1 VNDRPKPSAPSDT
14 EVDRLRRR
22 VAELDAAAAEHQ
34 RAEHQLEH
42 DARLKQA
49 ELQLSQDTARAVL
62 ESASE
67 GIILIDTTGRIML
80 VNTAAERM
88 FGHSRAEL
96 LGKPL
101 EILLPERIRRDHV
114 GHRTGYFAEPRIR
127 PMGIG
132 LDLSGRRRDG
142 TEFPVEISLSHVK
155 SVEGGIAIAFITDIT
170 ERKRVEMQLQRQREV
185 LYQNEKLAAL
195 GTMAAG
201 IAHEMNNP
209 LGIITTR
216 IEVMLLDAEQQQLPP
231 QVLEDL
237 QVLHR
242 ASQRVAR
249 IAASLRSF
257 ARHAPGDRIPLDL
270 NTVVDESLQLMQK
283 PLAAD
288 NVQIVT
294 SLDRGLAPI
303 LGDATTL
310 HQVLMNLLTNA
321 REAMPTGGQVRIETG
336 PAERPGWVRLLVADT
351 GPGIPA
357 EEVSKIFDPFFTTK
371 RTGTGLGLSVTYGI
385 IQEHG
390 GTVDVQSRPG
400 TGTTFILSFPTTSP
414 AAL

>member
-1 VNDRPKPSAPSDT
+1 VDDRLEST
-14 EVDRLRRR
+14 ESLAAEIARLRRR
-22 VAELDAAAAEHQ
+22 VAALEATAADHQ
-34 RAEHQLEH
+34 RAEQRLEQ
-42 DARLKQA
+42 DARISQA
-49 ELQLSQDTARAVL
+49 ALRQSEATAHAVL

-67 GIILIDTTGRIML
+67 GIILIDPAGRITL
-80 VNTAAERM
+80 VNAAAERM
-88 FGHSRAEL
+88 FGYARSEL
-96 LGKPL
+96 LGRPL
-101 EILLPERIRRDHV
+101 ETLLPERARGPHAA
-114 GHRTGYFAEPRIR
+114 HRTGYFAEPRAR

-132 LDLSGRRRDG
+132 LDLSGRRQDG
-142 TEFPVEISLSHVK
+142 TEFPVEISLSHVA
-155 SVEGGIAIAFITDIT
+155 STDGGVAMAFITDIT
-170 ERKRVEMQLQRQREV
+170 ERKRVQAQLERQREV

-216 IEVMLLDAEQQQLPP
+216 IEVMLLDAEQQQLPA

-257 ARHAPGDRIPLDL
+257 ARHTPGDRVPLDL
-270 NTVVDESLQLMQK
+270 NAVVDESVQLVRK

-288 NVQIVT
+288 NVQVVA
-294 SLDRGLAPI
+294 SLDRALPPM

-321 REAMPTGGQVRIETG
+321 REAMTAGGHIRIETS
-336 PAERPGWVRLLVADT
+336 PADRPGWIRLLVADT

-357 EEVSKIFDPFFTTK
+357 EEISRIFDPFFTTK

-400 TGTTFILSFPTTSP
+400 AGTTFILSFPTIAP
-414 AAL
+414 GP

>member
-1 VNDRPKPSAPSDT
+1 VNDRPKPNASLDT
-14 EVDRLRRR
+14 EVARLRRR
-22 VAELDAAAAEHQ
+22 VAELEASAAEHQ
-34 RAEHQLEH
+34 RAEHQLER
-42 DARLKQA
+42 DARLSEA
-49 ELQLSQDTARAVL
+49 ALRRSEDTARAVL

-67 GIILIDTTGRIML
+67 GIILIDTTGRITL

-88 FGHSRAEL
+88 FGYPRSEL
-96 LGKPL
+96 LGEPL
-101 EILLPERIRRDHV
+101 EILLPERIRRGHV
-114 GHRTGYFAEPRIR
+114 AHRAGYFAEPRIR

-132 LDLSGRRRDG
+132 LDLSGRRNDG

-155 SVEGGIAIAFITDIT
+155 SAEGGVAIAFITDIT
-170 ERKRVEMQLQRQREV
+170 ERKRVEAQLQRQREV

-257 ARHAPGDRIPLDL
+257 ARHSPGDRVPLDL
-270 NTVVDESLQLMQK
+270 NAVVDESLQLMQK

-288 NVQIVT
+288 NVQIVA
-294 SLDRGLAPI
+294 SLDRGLAPV

-321 REAMPTGGQVRIETG
+321 REAMPTGGQVRVETG
-336 PAERPGWVRLLVADT
+336 PAERPGWIRLLVADS

-400 TGTTFILSFPTTSP
+400 AGTTFILSFPTTS
-414 AAL
+414 AAAP

>member
-1 VNDRPKPSAPSDT
+1 MNDRPKPSGPLET

-22 VAELDAAAAEHQ
+22 VAEMEATAAEHQ
-34 RAEHQLEH
+34 RAEHALER
-42 DARLKQA
+42 DARLSEA
-49 ELQLSQDTARAVL
+49 ALRLSQDTARAVL
-62 ESASE
+62 ASASE
-67 GIILIDTTGRIML
+67 GIILIEAAGRITL

-88 FGHSRAEL
+88 FGYSRAEL
-96 LGKPL
+96 LGEPL
-101 EILLPERIRRDHV
+101 EILLPDRIRRGHV
-114 GHRTGYFAEPRIR
+114 AHRTGYFAEPRIR

-132 LDLSGRRRDG
+132 LDLSGRRNDG

-155 SVEGGIAIAFITDIT
+155 SAEGGVAIAFITDIT
-170 ERKRVEMQLQRQREV
+170 ERKRVETQLQRQREV

-257 ARHAPGDRIPLDL
+257 ARHSPGDRVPLDL
-270 NTVVDESLQLMQK
+270 NAVVDESLQLMQK

-288 NVQIVT
+288 NVQIVA

-321 REAMPTGGQVRIETG
+321 REAMPTVARSASKQVQPSGRAGYSSWSPTPARASRPRKCPRSSIHSSRRSAPG
-336 PAERPGWVRLLVADT
+336 PASD
-351 GPGIPA
+351 
-357 EEVSKIFDPFFTTK
+357 
-371 RTGTGLGLSVTYGI
+371 
-385 IQEHG
+385 
-390 GTVDVQSRPG
+390 SR
-400 TGTTFILSFPTTSP
+400 
-414 AAL
+414 

>member
-1 VNDRPKPSAPSDT
+1 MNDGPKHRASLDT

-22 VAELDAAAAEHQ
+22 VTEMEEAAAQHL
-34 RAEHQLEH
+34 RAEHQLER
-42 DARLKQA
+42 DAQLSEA
-49 ELQLSQDTARAVL
+49 ALQLSQDTARAVL

-80 VNTAAERM
+80 VNTAVERM
-88 FGHSRAEL
+88 FGYPRREL
-96 LGKPL
+96 LGEPL
-101 EILLPERIRRDHV
+101 EILLPERIRRGHV
-114 GHRTGYFAEPRIR
+114 AHRTGYFAEPRIR

-132 LDLSGRRRDG
+132 LDLSGRRNDG

-155 SVEGGIAIAFITDIT
+155 SAEGGVAIAFITDIT
-170 ERKRVEMQLQRQREV
+170 ERKRVETQLQRQREV

-216 IEVMLLDAEQQQLPP
+216 IEVMLLDAEQQLPP

-257 ARHAPGDRIPLDL
+257 ARHSPGDRVPLDL

-288 NVQIVT
+288 NVQIVA
-294 SLDRGLAPI
+294 SLDRGLP
-303 LGDATTL
+303 
-310 HQVLMNLLTNA
+310 
-321 REAMPTGGQVRIETG
+321 R
-336 PAERPGWVRLLVADT
+336 
-351 GPGIPA
+351 
-357 EEVSKIFDPFFTTK
+357 S
-371 RTGTGLGLSVTYGI
+371 SVTPPPSI
-385 IQEHG
+385 KC
-390 GTVDVQSRPG
+390 S
-400 TGTTFILSFPTTSP
+400 
-414 AAL
+414 

>member
-1 VNDRPKPSAPSDT
+1 MLDPDST
-14 EVDRLRRR
+14 ESLVAEIARLRQRL
-22 VAELDAAAAEHQ
+22 ADMETSAADHLRTEQ
-34 RAEHQLEH
+34 QLQH
-42 DARLKQA
+42 DARASEAALRQA
-49 ELQLSQDTARAVL
+49 EATAHAVL

-67 GIILIDTTGRIML
+67 GIVLIDAAGRITL
-80 VNTAAERM
+80 LNPAAERL
-88 FGHSRAEL
+88 FGYERGEL
-96 LGKPL
+96 LGLPL
-101 EILLPERIRRDHV
+101 ETLLPDRARRSHV
-114 GHRTGYFAEPRIR
+114 GHRKSYFAEPRVR

-132 LDLSGRRRDG
+132 LDLFGRRKDAS
-142 TEFPVEISLSHVK
+142 EFPVEISLSY
-155 SVEGGIAIAFITDIT
+155 VELPDGRAAMAFITDIT
-170 ERKRVEMQLQRQREV
+170 ERKRVEEQLQRQREL

-216 IEVMLLDAEQQQLPP
+216 IEVMLLDAEQQQLPA
-231 QVLEDL
+231 QVLDDL

-257 ARHAPGDRIPLDL
+257 ARHTPGDRVPLDL
-270 NTVVDESLQLMQK
+270 NAVVAESVQLLQK

-288 NVQIVT
+288 NVQMVT
-294 SLDRGLAPI
+294 SLNRELPPI
-303 LGDATTL
+303 LGDASTL

-321 REAMPTGGQVRIETG
+321 REAMPGGGQIRIETA
-336 PAERPGWVRLLVADT
+336 PAERPGWIRLLVTDT

-357 EEVSKIFDPFFTTK
+357 EEISKIFDPFFTTK
-371 RTGTGLGLSVTYGI
+371 RTGTGLGLSVSYGI

-400 TGTTFILSFPTTSP
+400 AGTTFILSFPTTSP
-414 AAL
+414 AGH